1 MVRRCGSNNDGDHA
15 VLDPDM
21 PVGQRQAIHHLIGL
35 VVQVVG
41 NRIDEP
47 AGERFDVHQG
57 PARCRVLH
65 QREQHEPF

>member
-1 MVRRCGSNNDGDHA
+1 
-15 VLDPDM
+15 M